1 MFNPLNEMKEVYEQ
15 CEECFE
21 DVNMMDII
29 VKETP
34 DGICIYCPKCVE
46 HHKCL
51 AQEEKRLCLMWGIDI
66 NKYCKEVERQEKNFS
81 KQINKNNYYL
91 YLIPK

>member
-34 DGICIYCPKCVE
+34 DGNCIYCPKCVE
-46 HHKCL
+46 HHKFL

-66 NKYCKEVERQEKNFS
+66 NKYCKEVERQEKKLLKAN
-81 KQINKNNYYL
+81 KQK
-91 YLIPK
+91 